1 MSLRNE
7 LPPIWLPLAG
17 AAVLFGLISAQQ
29 LSLGDVMDDEAKLG
43 SLNGARAAKKGS
55 RGRSMF
61 DKKK

>member
-1 MSLRNE
+1 M
-7 LPPIWLPLAG
+7 
-17 AAVLFGLISAQQ
+17 LFGLISAQQ